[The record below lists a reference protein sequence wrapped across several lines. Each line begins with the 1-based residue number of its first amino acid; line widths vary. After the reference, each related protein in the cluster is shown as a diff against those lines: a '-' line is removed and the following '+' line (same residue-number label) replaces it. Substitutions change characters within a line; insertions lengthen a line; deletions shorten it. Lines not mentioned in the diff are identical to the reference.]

1 MRIFTDKHTAR
12 TLKNLRAVLN
22 GAYGEEARS
31 YMIGY
36 FQLWKHYRQL
46 KHQGVNV
53 RISPPKR
60 GRRRP
65 LLVIDK

>member
-1 MRIFTDKHTAR
+1 MRIITDKVTAHS
-12 TLKNLRAVLN
+12 LQDLRDVLN
-22 GAYGEEARS
+22 GVYGDEAQS

-36 FQLWKHYRQL
+36 LQLCKHYRQL

-53 RISPPKR
+53 HIAPPKR

-65 LLVIDK
+65 LLVISK